1 MYDANGKGYLTFNG
15 NTLSIPVLSTS
26 GITSNGYVYVM
37 TLDGTTGRYAIGSWS
52 TDGYRVSDLGVNS
65 NGNLRV
71 SCQTGVAGSSLGS
84 HTLLAGVSDKR
95 LKSNIE
101 DCKINALEVV
111 DKIKVREFDWN
122 GYKNNRHQKIGFIAD
137 ELEEIDLFMSDGEG
151 GYDENGNI
159 NIKSVDSFYLQGYEI
174 KSIQE
179 LHQLINT
186 QQQQID
192 LLQSTLNVV
201 LKEIQQLKQQN

>member
-1 MYDANGKGYLTFNG
+1 
-15 NTLSIPVLSTS
+15 
-26 GITSNGYVYVM
+26 
-37 TLDGTTGRYAIGSWS
+37 
-52 TDGYRVSDLGVNS
+52 
-65 NGNLRV
+65 
-71 SCQTGVAGSSLGS
+71 
-84 HTLLAGVSDKR
+84 
-95 LKSNIE
+95 
-101 DCKINALEVV
+101 
-111 DKIKVREFDWN
+111 
-122 GYKNNRHQKIGFIAD
+122 
-137 ELEEIDLFMSDGEG
+137 MSDGEG

-192 LLQSTLNVV
+192 LLQSILNVV